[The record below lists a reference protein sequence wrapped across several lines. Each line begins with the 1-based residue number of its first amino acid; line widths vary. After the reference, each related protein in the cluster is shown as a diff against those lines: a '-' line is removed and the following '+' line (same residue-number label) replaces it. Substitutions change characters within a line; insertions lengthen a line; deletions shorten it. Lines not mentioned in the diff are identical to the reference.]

1 MVQFG
6 DSMGSPR
13 CRGQLGEL
21 VVWGQLGE
29 PIVWGQ
35 LGEPVVQGQLGEP
48 AVQGTTWDLFRFLF
62 QGVYL

>member
-13 CRGQLGEL
+13 CRGQLGE
-21 VVWGQLGE
+21 

-35 LGEPVVQGQLGEP
+35 LGEPAVQGQLGEP